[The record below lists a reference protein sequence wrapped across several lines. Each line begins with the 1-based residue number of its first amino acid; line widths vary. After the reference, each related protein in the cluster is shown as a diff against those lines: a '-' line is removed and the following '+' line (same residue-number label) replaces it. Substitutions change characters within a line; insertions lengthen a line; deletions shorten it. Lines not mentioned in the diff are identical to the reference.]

1 MHDRCRTL
9 SLVLRPS
16 PRQRCSSPSST
27 FSSATLQ
34 LARLTSGFSS
44 QHHLLTRVHWAQLAT
59 GHNAYTLGLPTA
71 ACCVTRDTTVV
82 PARLPHMRVTCC
94 RLVVQSR
101 CTISRG
107 AHVAVHECMHVRGMH
122 ARRAAA
128 RMHTPLTRAHAHSLP
143 HPRPIVSRLRS
154 LLHTRGLRQPCFRD
168 GLVA

>member
-71 ACCVTRDTTVV
+71 ACCVTRDMTVV

-94 RLVVQSR
+94 RPVQSR
-101 CTISRG
+101 CTGHFSRRTRCR
-107 AHVAVHECMHVRGMH
+107 ACMHACERHACPQHACIHRSRALTHTHYRIRG
-122 ARRAAA
+122 
-128 RMHTPLTRAHAHSLP
+128 
-143 HPRPIVSRLRS
+143 RLY
-154 LLHTRGLRQPCFRD
+154 LGLDR
-168 GLVA
+168 